1 MLPEAQRTAPIRTER
16 YGSTPE
22 VPQAY
27 LDPPQGTP
35 SIGQRPIAPP
45 WRTDPLRAQRLALIG
60 AIALAIAL
68 APALAATVI
77 AAGPTVVVE
86 PGDTLTAIARRHGL
100 SISRLVELNDLTDP
114 NRIFAG
120 QRLRVAAGG
129 GARTSGGARTANR
142 MVHVVSA
149 GSTLWGIAA
158 HYGVSV
164 GAIAAANHLA
174 NPGLIFAGQR
184 LVIPGASAPRP
195 SRAHADAGGH
205 ASAERPAASGVHVV
219 SRGSTLWG
227 IAASYGVSVGAIAAA
242 NHLANPSLI
251 FAGQRLVIPG
261 GITPVSQALR
271 ARMPSAMAAVA
282 ADRAWVRRIIVGEA
296 DRFGVPR
303 AFALAVAWQESGWQQ
318 GVVSHAGAV
327 GVMQLMPGTAVW
339 IGDTMLSRPVAIHD
353 AHSNITAG
361 VRLLSHYLDR
371 YGGNRDLVLAAYYQ
385 GQRAVDRYGIYP
397 VSRPYIASIRRLEQ
411 LFGG

>member
-1 MLPEAQRTAPIRTER
+1 
-16 YGSTPE
+16 
-22 VPQAY
+22 
-27 LDPPQGTP
+27 
-35 SIGQRPIAPP
+35 
-45 WRTDPLRAQRLALIG
+45 LRAQRLALIG
-60 AIALAIAL
+60 GIALAIAL
-68 APALAATVI
+68 TPALAATAI

-86 PGDTLTAIARRHGL
+86 PGDTLTGIARRHDL
-100 SISRLVELNDLTDP
+100 SISRLAELNDLTDP

-129 GARTSGGARTANR
+129 ARTSGRARASKGS
-142 MVHVVSA
+142 MIHVVSS

-158 HYGVSV
+158 QYGESV
-164 GAIAAANHLA
+164 AAIAAANHLA
-174 NPGLIFAGQR
+174 NPSLIFAGQR
-184 LVIPGASAPRP
+184 FVIPGASAPRP
-195 SRAHADAGGH
+195 SPAHADAGGG
-205 ASAERPAASGVHVV
+205 ASAPRPAASVVHVV

-227 IAASYGVSVGAIAAA
+227 IAAHYGASVGAIAAA

-261 GITPVSQALR
+261 GAMPRPSRALR
-271 ARMPSAMAAVA
+271 ARMPSAMAAIV
-282 ADRAWVRRIIVGEA
+282 ADRAWVRRIIVREA
-296 DRFGVPR
+296 ERYSVPR
-303 AFALAVAWQESGWQQ
+303 SLALAVAWQESGWQQ

-327 GVMQLMPGTAVW
+327 GVMQLIPATAVW
-339 IGDTMLSRPVAIHD
+339 VGDTMLRRPVAIHE
-353 AHSNITAG
+353 AQSNIAAG

-385 GQRAVDRYGIYP
+385 GQRAVDHYGIYP